1 MNVEKGVIKELKI
14 VGDFTSLK
22 DIALLEQ
29 MLIGSIH
36 DPETLRIRL
45 SEINMSDYI
54 LGLENE
60 ELLVGMF

>member
-14 VGDFTSLK
+14 VGDFTSRK

-45 SEINMSDYI
+45 SKITLSEYI
-54 LGLENE
+54 PGLENE
-60 ELLVGMF
+60 EFLAGLY